1 MHKEKQIITF
11 IKEIEQSLQTI
22 YTDAILCRQYAW
34 WILEAIT
41 QKKKV
46 DLIAQN
52 ILILHEQEYTKI
64 EQWIKKIV
72 HEHMPL
78 QYLLGFV
85 PFNDVEILVEPHILI
100 PRPETEEWCL
110 KVIQQLKQLKNQR
123 ITILD
128 ICTGSG
134 CVALAL
140 AKALS
145 RAIIYAS
152 DISEHAIKLVRKNV
166 RHNALSNVIPIKS
179 DLFKNLPTCTT
190 FDLIVSNPP
199 YIALAEWKY
208 LDESVTQWEA
218 KHALVA
224 DDHGLEFIKK
234 IIDQTPY
241 FLKFNQELQEK
252 RIANLVLEIGY
263 KQADAVTQLMKQAHY
278 KHIKI
283 DKDLEGKDR
292 VAYGSTVPCDSCRP

>member
-1 MHKEKQIITF
+1 MHKEKSVITF

-22 YTDAILCRQYAW
+22 YPDATLCRQYAW
-34 WILEAIT
+34 WIIEAIT
-41 QKKKV
+41 QKKKA
-46 DLIAQN
+46 DLISQN
-52 ILILHEQEYTKI
+52 TLTLREHERTKI
-64 EQWIKKIV
+64 EQWLKKII

-85 PFNDVEILVEPHILI
+85 PFNDVEILVEPPILI

-128 ICTGSG
+128 LCAGSG
-134 CVALAL
+134 CIALAL
-140 AKALS
+140 AKAFP
-145 RAIIYAS
+145 RTTVYAS
-152 DISEHAIKLVRKNV
+152 DISEHAIKLIRKNI

-199 YIALAEWKY
+199 YITPDEWKH
-208 LDESVTQWEA
+208 LDESVTQWED

-224 DDHGLEFIKK
+224 DDHGLELIKK
-234 IIDQTPY
+234 IIDQAPY

-278 KHIKI
+278 TNIKI
-283 DKDLEGKDR
+283 DKDLEGKNR
-292 VAYGSTVPCDSCRP
+292 VAYGSAVPCDSCRP